1 MKASIE
7 ISRCIRRS
15 LCLELPLL
23 LSMLVFL
30 PAPCAALAGQFEQ
43 TIQPLIADHCVHCHE
58 GSDANGEMDFE
69 SVGNRADFIGRPK
82 MILAMLKAIDSYD
95 MPPQDEPELGESV
108 RQEAVVVLKSLLRE
122 STGATPIPEIPI
134 RRSESVSIQ

>member
-58 GSDANGEMDFE
+58 GSDAM
-69 SVGNRADFIGRPK
+69 VRW
-82 MILAMLKAIDSYD
+82 ILSPSGIVQISSAGQK
-95 MPPQDEPELGESV
+95 
-108 RQEAVVVLKSLLRE
+108 
-122 STGATPIPEIPI
+122 
-134 RRSESVSIQ
+134 